1 MIVSYNWLKKF
12 TQINLSAEALA
23 KEIGSK
29 LVEVES
35 VESLAPKYAGVKIAR
50 VKSAEKIDGSDHLT
64 LCKIDDGGVN
74 KKVKRD
80 DDGLVQVVCGAQ
92 NVKADTNI
100 AWIMPGA
107 IVPATYGTDDE
118 FKLDTRKLMGHDS
131 NGMIASAR
139 ELALYD
145 EHEGILVLDENLEL
159 GVDFAKV
166 YELDDYLF
174 DIENKSLTN
183 RPDCFGVIGF
193 AREVATILGQE
204 FKSPDWL
211 VEVPR
216 FTQAKDFKVFIKDKA
231 IASKYQL
238 AMLDNLKSVKGLSLL
253 ERTYLARVG
262 VRPISP
268 IVDVT
273 NYLMMLSAQPLHA
286 FDADKVE
293 AICQKQ
299 GKNTIEVG
307 VRLAR
312 SGEKLTTLDG
322 HTLKLD
328 PSDIVISA
336 GEEAIGL
343 AGAMGGRSTEI
354 DESTQRVLLES
365 ASFDLYKLRGTQM
378 RHGIFSEAVTRFTK
392 GQPAALSAPVL
403 AEAGRLMLDSPDF
416 PVATAEQDI
425 EYNQPITVNYKWTNA
440 VLGTD
445 LSQADMV
452 RTLSAA
458 EFEVESAGDDL
469 LVTAPF
475 WRTDIKIPVDVVE
488 EIGRVHGYDNIIA
501 TLPQRAAK
509 AVQLSDYDKFLQQ
522 LRDMLSSAGAN
533 EVLTYSFISNDLAK
547 KAGQDPDNSY
557 KIVNSISPE
566 LQLCR
571 QTLQPSLLNL
581 IHANIKAGFDK
592 FALYEINRIQQKSDG
607 LTDEKVPVENQNLGL
622 VVAKKQSEDT
632 AYYLAK
638 KYLNFV
644 LRRLGVLAQFKPLS
658 EKNAINVPFE
668 PKRSAEIIINGKI
681 VGVIG
686 EYKNSTTKNFKLPRF
701 AAGFEVDLMELFE
714 LVQKASVAEN
724 ISLAKFPSVERAICF
739 ESKTDLIF
747 AELETALQS
756 AALQQKYDIK
766 YRPIDIFIDDKKT
779 FKRTTFELSISD
791 STKTLTSNEANVII
805 DAISEMVKKELGI
818 EIV

>member
-1 MIVSYNWLKKF
+1 MPI
-12 TQINLSAEALA
+12 
-23 KEIGSK
+23 K
-29 LVEVES
+29 L
-35 VESLAPKYAGVKIAR
+35 
-50 VKSAEKIDGSDHLT
+50 
-64 LCKIDDGGVN
+64 
-74 KKVKRD
+74 
-80 DDGLVQVVCGAQ
+80 
-92 NVKADTNI
+92 
-100 AWIMPGA
+100 
-107 IVPATYGTDDE
+107 
-118 FKLDTRKLMGHDS
+118 
-131 NGMIASAR
+131 
-139 ELALYD
+139 
-145 EHEGILVLDENLEL
+145 
-159 GVDFAKV
+159 
-166 YELDDYLF
+166 
-174 DIENKSLTN
+174 
-183 RPDCFGVIGF
+183 
-193 AREVATILGQE
+193 
-204 FKSPDWL
+204 
-211 VEVPR
+211 
-216 FTQAKDFKVFIKDKA
+216 
-231 IASKYQL
+231 
-238 AMLDNLKSVKGLSLL
+238 
-253 ERTYLARVG
+253 
-262 VRPISP
+262 
-268 IVDVT
+268 
-273 NYLMMLSAQPLHA
+273 
-286 FDADKVE
+286 
-293 AICQKQ
+293 KQ